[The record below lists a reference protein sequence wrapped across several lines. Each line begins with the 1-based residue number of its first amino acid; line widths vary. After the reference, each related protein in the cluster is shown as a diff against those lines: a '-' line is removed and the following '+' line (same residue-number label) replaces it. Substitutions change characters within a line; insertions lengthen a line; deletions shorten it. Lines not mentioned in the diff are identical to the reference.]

1 MIDNILSTINKTK
14 DYFTD
19 LVIAN
24 FNESLLLFSGL
35 ERNISGQ
42 PVIPSPAKTKTTMAP
57 TKGRQ
62 PTKLDPAPRDTAP
75 SGSVSYPQNKEGGL
89 NKFAKT
95 EKDKRSA
102 RAVDNFDINF
112 KQRFKH
118 DYKTTTDVMG
128 LNVLFAQV
136 YL

>member
-24 FNESLLLFSGL
+24 FNESLSLFSDL

-42 PVIPSPAKTKTTMAP
+42 TVVPSPAKTKTTMAP

-62 PTKLDPAPRDTAP
+62 PTKLDPAPRDTSA
-75 SGSVSYPQNKEGGL
+75 SWSVSYPQNKEGSL
-89 NKFAKT
+89 NILLGSVASGVKVVGISGGA
-95 EKDKRSA
+95 SPGG
-102 RAVDNFDINF
+102 
-112 KQRFKH
+112 
-118 DYKTTTDVMG
+118 M
-128 LNVLFAQV
+128 
-136 YL
+136 